1 MNFSWHI
8 ISTELYNEKYLG
20 NDFTVDDLFL
30 NPRVGINYKF
40 NEHQNVFISLARV
53 TREPRL
59 KNYYDAAE
67 SSAGEIPQFELNPDG
82 TFNFNS
88 PLVKPETMNDFELG
102 TSFANDYLVLNLNL
116 YYMLFENEI
125 VKNGKVD
132 RFGQPITGNVDQT
145 THIGAEVS
153 AVVKLFNELEIFG
166 NASYSKNKITTG
178 KYFINDTESIDI
190 SDNSISGFPEFLS
203 NIGIQFHLNNFYIK
217 LNAKYVG
224 NFYSDNFDSNLNE
237 YLLSYPGF
245 VDYSDNVNDSYFV
258 VDFYGSFE
266 FNLFNGLTNSKV
278 FIQVNNIFDNL
289 YSAYAIGKEFFP
301 AAERN
306 FIAGIQIGL

>member
-178 KYFINDTESIDI
+178 KYFI
-190 SDNSISGFPEFLS
+190 
-203 NIGIQFHLNNFYIK
+203 K
-217 LNAKYVG
+217 
-224 NFYSDNFDSNLNE
+224 
-237 YLLSYPGF
+237 
-245 VDYSDNVNDSYFV
+245 
-258 VDFYGSFE
+258 
-266 FNLFNGLTNSKV
+266 
-278 FIQVNNIFDNL
+278 
-289 YSAYAIGKEFFP
+289 
-301 AAERN
+301 
-306 FIAGIQIGL
+306 